1 MFEIISLSPNEGVA
15 SVADKIINCQDQF
28 VYLLF
33 SEENDLFN
41 DLFSLKLLKREA
53 QKNGKILVLVIPEK
67 KEGINLDVIKKSG
80 LEVVL
85 ENELDG
91 LVNKIQ
97 KVESKEEK
105 RSKKEGKLFRNDLSK
120 KDSEE
125 VNENNSGEEYI
136 IHQPARSSDPPSDP
150 PVEKVNIFT
159 PDKEVKISNHSKK
172 LLIIWGFLS
181 LLILGLVSY
190 LFLDKAT
197 IKVVLRQNE
206 LTFQKNIIA
215 SQNIHRPAVYSDQ
228 IPAEV
233 ITLNKTGRKEFSA
246 TGNKV
251 IKKKAEGEIIIYNQF
266 SSQPQKLVAT
276 TRFETKDGKIFRLIK
291 SVIVPGAKVENG
303 KIVANS
309 IKVKVIADQPG
320 SDYNISSSNFTIPG
334 FKGSSKFRGFYAKS
348 NQAMTGGQI
357 SNVKIVTEN
366 DLKQAKIVLKKNFS
380 DNSKKMT
387 EEIIKKIPNGYEMLD
402 NKVNYTRS
410 KITCSTSSGTVTDN
424 FSCQEDEKV
433 EAVVFKKEDLI
444 ALIKSAN
451 HDFFDNKII
460 LRDKS
465 KFDYSL
471 INYDFNNHQVGFKVN
486 AKIAAESK
494 INKQQLKADLM
505 GKSREE
511 VRNIINQKYPN
522 IAQVEVIFW
531 PIWTKK
537 IPENINRIKIE
548 DR

>member
-1 MFEIISLSPNEGVA
+1 MFEIISLNPNEGVA
-15 SVADKIINCQDQF
+15 SVADKIINCQDHF

-80 LEVVL
+80 LEIVL

-97 KVESKEEK
+97 KIEGKEEK
-105 RSKKEGKLFRNDLSK
+105 KSKKEEKLFRNDLNEV
-120 KDSEE
+120 DSEDI
-125 VNENNSGEEYI
+125 NRNNTEEEYI
-136 IHQPARSSDPPSDP
+136 IQSEKSDDL
-150 PVEKVNIFT
+150 PVGKINVFT

-233 ITLNKTGRKEFSA
+233 ITLNKTERKEFSA

-251 IKKKAEGEIIIYNQF
+251 IRKKAEGEIIIYNQF

-276 TRFETKDGKIFRLIK
+276 TRFETKDGKIFRLVK

-320 SDYNISSSNFTIPG
+320 IDYNISSSDFTIPG
-334 FKGSSKFRGFYAKS
+334 FKGSPKFYGFYAKS
-348 NQAMTGGQI
+348 NQAMAGGRI
-357 SNVKIVTEN
+357 SNVKIVTDD

-380 DNSKKMT
+380 NNSKKMT
-387 EEIIKKIPNGYEMLD
+387 EEIIKKISNDYEILD

-410 KITCSTSSGTVTDN
+410 KITCSADSGAVTDN

-444 ALIKSAN
+444 TLIKSAN

-465 KFDYSL
+465 KFNYSL
-471 INYDFNNHQVGFKVN
+471 INYDFSNHQVGFKVN
-486 AKIAAESK
+486 AKIVAERK
-494 INKQQLKADLM
+494 INKQQLKTDLM

-511 VRNIINQKYPN
+511 VRNIINQEYPN

-548 DR
+548 DE